1 MKIDLRWGYNNIKI
15 KKGDKW
21 KAVLLMLESVF
32 EPMVMFFRL
41 TNSLAIFQVMMN
53 NLIRNIIEVEDV
65 AVFNNDVMMETQI
78 EEGYNDIMEE
88 ILRKMVENNLF
99 IKPKKYVWKVRE
111 VRFLGVVIGLDK
123 VKMEKEKVQK
133 IVDQPVLRSIKN
145 IKVFGV
151 GKLL

>member
-1 MKIDLRWGYNNIKI
+1 M
-15 KKGDKW
+15 
-21 KAVLLMLESVF
+21 
-32 EPMVMFFRL
+32 
-41 TNSLAIFQVMMN
+41 
-53 NLIRNIIEVEDV
+53 IEVEDV

-133 IVDQPVLRSIKN
+133 IVD
-145 IKVFGV
+145 
-151 GKLL
+151 

>member
-1 MKIDLRWGYNNIKI
+1 
-15 KKGDKW
+15 
-21 KAVLLMLESVF
+21 
-32 EPMVMFFRL
+32 
-41 TNSLAIFQVMMN
+41 MN
-53 NLIRNIIEVEDV
+53 NLIRNMIEVEDV

-133 IVDQPVLRSIKN
+133 IVD
-145 IKVFGV
+145 
-151 GKLL
+151 

>member
-1 MKIDLRWGYNNIKI
+1 
-15 KKGDKW
+15 
-21 KAVLLMLESVF
+21 
-32 EPMVMFFRL
+32 
-41 TNSLAIFQVMMN
+41 MN

-78 EEGYNDIMEE
+78 EEEYNDIMEE

-133 IVDQPVLRSIKN
+133 IVD
-145 IKVFGV
+145 
-151 GKLL
+151 

>member
-1 MKIDLRWGYNNIKI
+1 
-15 KKGDKW
+15 
-21 KAVLLMLESVF
+21 
-32 EPMVMFFRL
+32 
-41 TNSLAIFQVMMN
+41 MN

-133 IVDQPVLRSIKN
+133 IVD
-145 IKVFGV
+145 
-151 GKLL
+151 